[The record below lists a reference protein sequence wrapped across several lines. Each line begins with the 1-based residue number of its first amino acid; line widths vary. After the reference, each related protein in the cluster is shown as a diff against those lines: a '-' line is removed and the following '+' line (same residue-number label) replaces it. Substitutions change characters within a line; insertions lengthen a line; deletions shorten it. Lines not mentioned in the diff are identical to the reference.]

1 MGVRGGPANPLT
13 PTPQSQVVQMRI
25 VICAKE
31 VLDPDA
37 VDNYVLAGRL
47 EIGEDGKTLTQAS
60 IPRLMNAYDEQ
71 AIEAALRIR
80 DAGTECTINVVSVGT
95 DPANILK
102 HAAAMGADE
111 IAVIQVDGGEVD
123 GFAVATLLAAYVRSL
138 GGADLVL
145 CGRQASDDD
154 QGVVPGMLGE
164 MLGMP
169 VLTIARSLE
178 MAGPEAVKVTR
189 VTPNGDEVVRAT
201 CPAVVTIS
209 NELGQ
214 PRYPT
219 TARTMK
225 ARRMK
230 PNVVTPADLSLSPE
244 DVRPRVRMTRQF
256 VSTVQG
262 SCEIIAGETPK
273 DLADRLV
280 ARLRE
285 ERVLS

>member
-1 MGVRGGPANPLT
+1 
-13 PTPQSQVVQMRI
+13 MRI

-47 EIGEDGKTLTQAS
+47 EIGEDGKTLTQSS

-71 AIEAALRIR
+71 AIEAALRVR
-80 DAGTECTINVVSVGT
+80 DAGIECTINVVSVGS

-111 IAVIQVDGGEVD
+111 IAMIQADTGEVD
-123 GFAVATLLAAYVRSL
+123 GFTVATLLAAYVHSL
-138 GGADLVL
+138 GGVDLVL

-154 QGVVPGMLGE
+154 QGVVPGLLGE
-164 MLGMP
+164 LLGMP
-169 VLTIARSLE
+169 VITIARAVAMSD
-178 MAGPEAVKVTR
+178 AATVKVTR
-189 VTPNGDEVVRAT
+189 VTPNGDEVVQAS

-230 PNVVTPADLSLSPE
+230 PNIVTLQDLSLDE
-244 DVRPRVRMTRQF
+244 ARIQPRVRMTKQF

-262 SCEIIAGETPK
+262 SCEMIAGDTAK
-273 DLADRLV
+273 DVADNLV
-280 ARLRE
+280 SRLRQD
-285 ERVLS
+285 RVLS